1 MKSVYRPAPYYTPV
15 QLVGRWFPRII
26 ARLLVGV
33 YVATIVVPLYYLI
46 VSSFKSNDSIFS
58 SPLSLP
64 GSFSLQNFFRAQEGA
79 DLISAM
85 GNSIIITTGAELLT
99 LLLAI
104 PAAYAIARV
113 ATKLA
118 PVLERVF
125 SLGFLIPAF
134 AILVPTFLLSIKLEM
149 YHTQLFLILFYPA
162 TALPLAVIL
171 LAQFMRSIPG
181 EIEDAAR
188 VDGGTRWRILWHIFV
203 PLCLPGI
210 STVAI
215 LNFLSFWNEY
225 LFARIILGDDSRT
238 IQVALPALRSFQA
251 TDYGL
256 VTAGT
261 LVALIPVYLLYIVLQ
276 RRMQEALISGYAK
289 G

>member
-1 MKSVYRPAPYYTPV
+1 MGSLYQSRRSSALKAAS
-15 QLVGRWFPRII
+15 RWIPRLI

-33 YVATIVVPLYYLI
+33 YVIAILIPLYYLI
-46 VSSFKSNDSIFS
+46 VSSFKENASIFAA
-58 SPLSLP
+58 PLSLP
-64 GSFSLQNFFRAQEGA
+64 STLSLRNFLTAQDDV
-79 DLISAM
+79 DLISGI
-85 GNSIIITTGAELLT
+85 GNSIVITGGAELLT

-113 ATKLA
+113 AA
-118 PVLERVF
+118 RPGFILERLF

-134 AILVPTFLLSIKLEM
+134 ALLVPTFLLSIKLGL

-162 TALPLAVIL
+162 TALPLAVL
-171 LAQFMRSIPG
+171 LMAQFMRSIPP
-181 EIEDAAR
+181 EIEEAAR
-188 VDGGTRWRILWHIFV
+188 VDGGTRWNVLWRIFV

-210 STVAI
+210 ATIAI

-225 LFARIILGDDSRT
+225 LFARIILNDDSRT
-238 IQVALPALRSFQA
+238 IQVALPALKSFQL

-261 LVALIPVYLLYIVLQ
+261 LIALIPVYLVYAVLQ